1 MTLLYMCG
9 RVVPAP
15 VSIIDGRSRR
25 GLSVSLAPRWRTR
38 RRTVRPLSRGIRR
51 GIFGIFTALLLLT
64 GVSVPIAQADD
75 TKSTVLF
82 VVDTSGSMY
91 GTPLA
96 QAKEALQAG
105 IDALAPGQA
114 AGLRSFAG
122 GCGQGGSLLVPVG
135 TDNRDELDAAA
146 DQLGAS
152 GNTPTPDALR
162 AAAGDLPASGDRT
175 IILISDGQSSCGD
188 PCVVAAQLKTQYG
201 IDFRVH
207 AVGFNAPDAAE
218 GELSCIAAATGGQY
232 FTATNTTELSAAIS
246 TAITS
251 GAGDIRPGIVCT
263 SPTFIGVRGSSEQPQ
278 TPDLAFYEAAAAANK
293 PFNEDGTVDLGMG
306 GPLRSLFNFLQQQP
320 SVDYDFNVMSV
331 AYPAI
336 PVAVSIDYASIEYR
350 NSVQIGANNL
360 SRVMKALYAKCKAD
374 TRVVLAGY
382 SQGANVVNRYLL
394 DNGTSDEAKSV
405 KSVVYFGDPN
415 VRPNRIGER
424 HESTAKKSI
433 GAVALGI
440 TNADAD
446 ISSYLSTNQNV
457 VSSFCLTGDAVC
469 DPLVDVLF
477 GKQIHGSYGSPE
489 TKTSCPVNGEKDV
502 VVFQCAAFR
511 VMKDTG
517 YALPEVVREPTLVE
531 RGQQILFSV
540 GGWLVKQPSLALFA
554 SEPTVIGN
562 FTTDENGSAVV
573 SVNVPMDA
581 PNGEHHLIV
590 RQPGGRS
597 VEVPI
602 TVVDS
607 TDTSNSPVYSFGP
620 EDGTVP
626 ASGSGGTG
634 SSAEPFGGFGNLLPF
649 GTGSSGN

>member
-1 MTLLYMCG
+1 MFGTLVAVLLVMG
-9 RVVPAP
+9 LSAP
-15 VSIIDGRSRR
+15 V
-25 GLSVSLAPRWRTR
+25 
-38 RRTVRPLSRGIRR
+38 
-51 GIFGIFTALLLLT
+51 
-64 GVSVPIAQADD
+64 AQADD

-91 GTPLA
+91 GVPLN
-96 QAKEALQAG
+96 QAKEALHAG

-122 GCGQGGSLLVPVG
+122 GCGQGGSLLVPIG
-135 TDNRDELDAAA
+135 TDNKDELDAAA

-162 AAAGDLPASGDRT
+162 AAASDLPASGDRT

-188 PCVVAAQLKTQYG
+188 PCVVAAELKTQFG

-207 AVGFNAPDAAE
+207 AVGFNAPDVAE
-218 GELSCIAAATGGQY
+218 SELSCIAAATGGQY

-263 SPTFIGVRGSSEQPQ
+263 APTFIGVRGSSEQPQ
-278 TPDLAFYEAAAAANK
+278 TPDLAYYEASAAAIK
-293 PFNEDGTVDLGMG
+293 PFNKDGTVDLGMG
-306 GPLRSLFNFLQQQP
+306 GPLREVFNFLQRQP

-336 PVAVSIDYASIEYR
+336 PVAFSVDYASAEYR
-350 NSVQIGANNL
+350 SSVQIGADNL
-360 SRVMKALYAKCKAD
+360 TRVMKALYGKCKSD

-382 SQGANVVNRYLL
+382 SQGANVINRYLT
-394 DNGTSDEAKSV
+394 DNLASSEVDSV
-405 KSVVYFGDPN
+405 ESIVFLGDPN
-415 VRPNRIGER
+415 VRPGRLGER
-424 HESTAKKSI
+424 HEGTAKKST

-446 ISSYLSTNQNV
+446 IAGYLATHQNV
-457 VSSFCLTGDAVC
+457 VSSFCLVGDIVC
-469 DPLVDVLF
+469 NPPVDVVF
-477 GKQIHGSYGSPE
+477 GKKIHGSYGLPT
-489 TKTSCPVNGEKDV
+489 TKASCPVNGEKDV

-517 YALPEVVREPTLVE
+517 YALPAVVREPTLVQ
-531 RGQQILFSV
+531 RGQEILFSV
-540 GGWLVKQPSLALFA
+540 GGWLVKQPGTALFA

-562 FTTDENGSAVV
+562 FTTDENGGAVV
-573 SVNVPMDA
+573 AVNVPMDA
-581 PNGEHHLIV
+581 PNGDHHLIV

-597 VEVPI
+597 VEVPV

-607 TDTSNSPVYSFGP
+607 TDTTDSPVYSFGP
-620 EDGTVP
+620 DDGTAP
-626 ASGSGGTG
+626 NSGSGGTG
-634 SSAEPFGGFGNLLPF
+634 SSAGPFGGLGSLLPF